1 MSSAKVRAAV
11 VATVVAV
18 LAVPVIATASAPGR
32 SMRIVFMIKAEP
44 YRDVANL
51 ECAVG
56 FRAEAVFRFGFA
68 AALSDAQAA
77 RIQHAAG
84 VYDDVRLD
92 PASFVVRLSTLDR
105 ASVEARTRELEL
117 RFGFRSDHVYAG
129 TFGGFATVLG
139 WRQLAL
145 MSDER
150 DLDFTPDP
158 YTYIVIF
165 ESGVDVD
172 PRIDELER
180 RYGFRAQHR
189 YRGISPGFAAELGK
203 DQLAGLTSEGG
214 IRQIVRDRFLGFWPT
229 PAPDCLRPGP
239 ATKRAIH
246 AAFLRAH
253 GKVRRVR
260 LVAVRLGAWK
270 GREYALAT
278 FRGRAVRPGSQ
289 PERFEREPPGRW
301 RDLGPTNGRACS
313 DQIPHEVL
321 RVWVLPWV
329 DRCFRLG

>member
-11 VATVVAV
+11 IATVVAV

-32 SMRIVFMIKAEP
+32 PMRIVFLVKTEP

-51 ECAVG
+51 ECAIG
-56 FRAEAVFRFGFA
+56 FRAEGVFRFGFA

-77 RIQHAAG
+77 RIQHAGG
-84 VYDDVRLD
+84 VYDVRHD
-92 PASFVVRLSTLDR
+92 PASFVVGLSTFDR
-105 ASVEARTRELEL
+105 ASVEARTRELERRL
-117 RFGFRSDHVYAG
+117 GFRSDHVYAG
-129 TFGGFATVLG
+129 TFGGFAAVLG

-158 YTYIVIF
+158 YAYIVIF
-165 ESGVDVD
+165 ESGVEVD
-172 PRIDELER
+172 SRIDQLEQ
-180 RYGFRAQHR
+180 RYGFRARHR
-189 YRGISPGFAAELGK
+189 YRGIPPGFAAELRK
-203 DQLAGLTSEGG
+203 AQLAGLTSEGG
-214 IRQIVRDRFLGFWPT
+214 IQHIVRDRFLGAWPT
-229 PAPDCLRPGP
+229 QAPDCLRPGP

-253 GKVRRVR
+253 GNLRRVR
-260 LVAVRLGAWK
+260 LVAVRLAAWK

-289 PERFEREPPGRW
+289 PERFVRVPQGRW

-313 DQIPHEVL
+313 DQIPYEVI
-321 RVWVLPWV
+321 RVWVLPWIDGCV
-329 DRCFRLG
+329 RLG

>member
-1 MSSAKVRAAV
+1 MRV
-11 VATVVAV
+11 VFLV
-18 LAVPVIATASAPGR
+18 
-32 SMRIVFMIKAEP
+32 KAEP
-44 YRDVANL
+44 YRNVANL

-77 RIQHAAG
+77 RIQHAGG
-84 VYDDVRLD
+84 VYDNIRLD
-92 PASFVVRLSTLDR
+92 PASFVVGLSTRDR
-105 ASVEARTRELEL
+105 SSVEARTRELEL

-129 TFGGFATVLG
+129 NFRGFAASLG

-165 ESGVDVD
+165 EPGVEVD
-172 PRIDELER
+172 PRIDELEQ
-180 RYGFRAQHR
+180 RYGFRARYR
-189 YRGISPGFAAELGK
+189 YRGIPSGFAAELGK

-214 IRQIVRDRFLGFWPT
+214 IQHIGRDRIGGFEPIH
-229 PAPDCLRPGP
+229 APDCLRPGP

-253 GKVRRVR
+253 GKVGRVR
-260 LVAVRLGAWK
+260 LVAVRVGAWK

-278 FRGRAVRPGSQ
+278 FRGAAVRPGSQ
-289 PERFEREPPGRW
+289 PERFVRQPPGRW
-301 RDLGPTNGRACS
+301 RDLGPTNGRACWN
-313 DQIPHEVL
+313 QIPQEVL
-321 RVWVLPWV
+321 RVWVLPWDDGCV
-329 DRCFRLG
+329 RLG